1 MKVILLQDVK
11 GTGKKGEVKNV
22 SDGYAT
28 NFLLKKNLAVVAS
41 NDNMNVLKNKQ
52 ESINHQMEVALNEAK
67 EQKEKIQDKIVVI
80 KGKAGDGG
88 RLFGSVTT
96 SDIADAIGKS
106 LGVKIDKRKINCDAI
121 KTLGSYP
128 VEIKIHKEVTAKITV
143 KVEE

>member
-11 GTGKKGEVKNV
+11 GTGKKGEIKNV
-22 SDGYAT
+22 SDGYAN
-28 NFLLKKNLAVVAS
+28 NFLLKKNLAVVAN

-67 EQKEKIQDKIVVI
+67 EQKEKIQDKVVAI

-88 RLFGSVTT
+88 RLFGSITT
-96 SDIADAIGKS
+96 SDIANAIEKN

-121 KTLGSYP
+121 KNLGSYP
-128 VEIKIHKEVTAKITV
+128 VEIKIHKDVTAKITV